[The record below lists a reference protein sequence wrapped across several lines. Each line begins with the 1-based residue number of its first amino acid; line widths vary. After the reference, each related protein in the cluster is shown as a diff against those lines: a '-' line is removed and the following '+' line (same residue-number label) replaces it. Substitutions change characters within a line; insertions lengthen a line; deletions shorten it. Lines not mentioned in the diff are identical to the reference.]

1 MPQADDST
9 VSPLNF
15 FAENQTLFYE
25 LIYDLGL
32 TEGFV
37 SRVVGKNKMIGLQ
50 VGI

>member
-25 LIYDLGL
+25 FIYDLGL
-32 TEGFV
+32 TEGFLV
-37 SRVVGKNKMIGLQ
+37 ELLEKTK
-50 VGI
+50 